1 MSHQHTGAVLFTINL
16 RQLARFYEQVAG
28 LRVRRAEDDHI
39 VLENESFRLI
49 VHQIPERY
57 AKNIVITVPPQV
69 REIGS
74 IKLSFPVDSI
84 AIARDVASRLGGC
97 VYGSDREWTYESA
110 TVCDGWDSDGNVF
123 QLFQPLAKS
132 ERPATYED
140 AHP

>member
-1 MSHQHTGAVLFTINL
+1 MSHQQTGAVLFTINL
-16 RQLARFYEQVAG
+16 RRLAEFYEQVAG

-69 REIGS
+69 REISS

-84 AIARDVASRLGGC
+84 STAREVAARLGGC
-97 VYGSDREWTYESA
+97 VYGSEREWTYESA

-123 QLFQPLAKS
+123 QLSQPITANA
-132 ERPATYED
+132 RPETYET
-140 AHP
+140 ALP